1 MICVAKELPTLPP
14 YNISRLTFRDVPV
27 PGDAK
32 QAVRADVTLSAYN
45 EYPVELDIPRLG
57 FEILVPNCDTDE
69 PYIPVAQASTSTV
82 AVKPRAQVM
91 VNAQGLIGEIP
102 ESLVRACPNS
112 HSSPLDEFLKHYMH
126 GEDATVFV
134 RGRRLAD
141 YEAPEWLVDILSS
154 ITVPVP
160 FPGRSFDNLI
170 KDFSLT
176 DVNFKL
182 PDPMAEPDDPDANP
196 KVSGNIKVLA
206 TLPKEL
212 NLDINV
218 TRIRASADVFYQ
230 TRRLGELNLRR
241 WQKASS
247 TRIVGSNDTDAS
259 LQVKSR
265 VQDAP
270 LNITDGDVFSEV
282 VQRLLFGDETVVLDV
297 KASVDVKVDTVLG

>member
-1 MICVAKELPTLPP
+1 
-14 YNISRLTFRDVPV
+14 
-27 PGDAK
+27 
-32 QAVRADVTLSAYN
+32 
-45 EYPVELDIPRLG
+45 
-57 FEILVPNCDTDE
+57 
-69 PYIPVAQASTSTV
+69 
-82 AVKPRAQVM
+82 
-91 VNAQGLIGEIP
+91 
-102 ESLVRACPNS
+102 
-112 HSSPLDEFLKHYMH
+112 MH

-241 WQKASS
+241 WQKANS

-297 KASVDVKVDTVLG
+297 KASVDVKVDTVLGELILKNVPTAGKIPVKRPSMF